1 MNHKE
6 QYLKDIRERYPA
18 YVTQAEFARIAGICK
33 KTAYKLNRSG
43 FVPYREVRTGFRHHY
58 EIRTEDVIGYLASHM
73 PEVNS
78 EVTDIWRQALYSYLA
93 SETDVLKLK
102 DVVRISGI
110 GKNSVDRWVKSGRL
124 KAFKCRNVY
133 RVTKEDL
140 IEYLSSP
147 YYRFARRKS
156 TEWYRIERHVL
167 AYEASELKLKTKT
180 QL

>member
-58 EIRTEDVIGYLASHM
+58 EIRTEDVIVYLASHM
-73 PEVNS
+73 PEV
-78 EVTDIWRQALYSYLA
+78 R
-93 SETDVLKLK
+93 
-102 DVVRISGI
+102 
-110 GKNSVDRWVKSGRL
+110 
-124 KAFKCRNVY
+124 AFKCRNVY

-147 YYRFARRKS
+147 YYRFAHRKS